1 MPYDQTRL
9 LAISLLVLC
18 LSAAA
23 RAENWPS
30 WRGPQANGV
39 SSETGLPVTW
49 SPRENV
55 RWKVALPDA
64 GNSTPIVWEDLV
76 YITQAQETTQWPPKV
91 PTEFAGGSSAGGR
104 AISEKR
110 SVMCFRRSD
119 GELVWRQDTV
129 YKEPEITHPT
139 NPFCSASPVTDG
151 ERVVASHG
159 SAGIVCYDLEGKR
172 LWTYDV
178 GKLEHLW
185 GTASSPILHGDLCIQ
200 WCGPGERQFLLAVD
214 KRTGEKVWETPV
226 PGGDT
231 GITSRKFLGTWATP
245 LIARVGDADQLLFAV
260 PHALHGYDPLT
271 GKRLWSAERMAGNYC
286 YTSPLFV
293 DGMAIYGK
301 SLVKLGGS
309 DDISDDLLRYQVG
322 SMYISS
328 AVVHGDYL
336 YTYSNV
342 GVPACYEWKT
352 GTELWKDQI
361 EKRPGGREAWGSP
374 VYADG
379 RIYITDKNGVTSVFA
394 AGPKYEHLALND
406 LGERTNATIAVS
418 GGDLFIRTHKHLWCI
433 GKEPR

>member
-1 MPYDQTRL
+1 
-9 LAISLLVLC
+9 
-18 LSAAA
+18 
-23 RAENWPS
+23 
-30 WRGPQANGV
+30 
-39 SSETGLPVTW
+39 
-49 SPRENV
+49 
-55 RWKVALPDA
+55 
-64 GNSTPIVWEDLV
+64 
-76 YITQAQETTQWPPKV
+76 
-91 PTEFAGGSSAGGR
+91 
-104 AISEKR
+104 
-110 SVMCFRRSD
+110 
-119 GELVWRQDTV
+119 
-129 YKEPEITHPT
+129 
-139 NPFCSASPVTDG
+139 
-151 ERVVASHG
+151 
-159 SAGIVCYDLEGKR
+159 
-172 LWTYDV
+172 
-178 GKLEHLW
+178 
-185 GTASSPILHGDLCIQ
+185 
-200 WCGPGERQFLLAVD
+200 
-214 KRTGEKVWETPV
+214 
-226 PGGDT
+226 
-231 GITSRKFLGTWATP
+231 
-245 LIARVGDADQLLFAV
+245 
-260 PHALHGYDPLT
+260 
-271 GKRLWSAERMAGNYC
+271 
-286 YTSPLFV
+286 
-293 DGMAIYGK
+293 MAIYGK